1 MKTINVAVV
10 GIGFIGLPLA
20 LSYAMKGARVIG
32 LDVSEPLI
40 TDINNGESHH
50 LEYDNGK
57 SLREILQEQ
66 LASGHFRGTTSY
78 EEAAGEV
85 DHYII
90 TVGVDVKDGKPA
102 TENLKAAM
110 TDLAKVIKKGD
121 TVLVRS
127 TVVPGTTEEVVK
139 PILESSGLT
148 VGEDIYLGYSSERI
162 AEGRAFDEFR
172 TMPLAVG
179 GVNETSLK
187 KCRALLEVVTEAD
200 IRETSITIVEAAK
213 VIENVQRDVN
223 IAMVQEIARL
233 SEAMGVDTQEL
244 IQTAN
249 THKRVQLLIP
259 GPGVGGYCLPNALY
273 YLLPKAEE
281 HDVNLSLLRK
291 ARQINDLVPQHI
303 VTSVKNKLEES
314 GKSLKGAKVAVLGL
328 AMKDFSNDD
337 RISPPHDIVELF
349 LEFGADVHA
358 YDPAVP
364 SRYEYKTDSLDEAVA
379 DADVLVY
386 LTVQEAFVEYDFK
399 DIVTRMADNP
409 VLFDAKNRIPLSLR
423 ESVTLLRL

>member
-1 MKTINVAVV
+1 MKNWNVAVI
-10 GIGFIGLPLA
+10 GIGFIGLPLS
-20 LSYAMKGARVIG
+20 LSYAMKGANVVG
-32 LDVSEPLI
+32 LDVSEALI
-40 TDINNGESHH
+40 QDINNGDSHH
-50 LEYDNGK
+50 LEYDQGK

-66 LASGHFRGTTSY
+66 LAAGRFRGTTSY
-78 EEAAGEV
+78 EETAAEV

-90 TVGVDVKDGKPA
+90 TVGVDVKDGKPDLK
-102 TENLKAAM
+102 NLEAAM
-110 TDLAKVIKKGD
+110 RDLAKVLKKGD
-121 TVLVRS
+121 TVLLRS

-139 PILESSGLT
+139 PILETSGL
-148 VGEDIYLGYSSERI
+148 VIGEDVFLGYSSERI

-179 GVNETSLK
+179 GINETSLK
-187 KCRALLEVVTEAD
+187 KCRALLELVTEAE
-200 IRETSITIVEAAK
+200 IRETDIKVVEAAK

-223 IAMVQEIARL
+223 IAMVQEFARL
-233 SEAMGVDTQEL
+233 SEAMGIDTQEL

-281 HDVNLSLLRK
+281 LDVNLSLLRK
-291 ARQINDLVPQHI
+291 ARQINDMVPHHI
-303 VTSVKNKLEES
+303 VTSVKKELEKA

-337 RISPPHDIVELF
+337 RISPPHDIVQLF
-349 LEFGADVHA
+349 LEYGANVQA

-364 SRYEYKTDSLDEAVA
+364 SRYDYKVGSVNEALTDA
-379 DADVLVY
+379 DALVY
-386 LTVQEAFVEYDFK
+386 LAVQEEFLEYDFSVLVK
-399 DIVTRMADNP
+399 KMGPAP

-423 ESVTLLRL
+423 ETSTLLRL